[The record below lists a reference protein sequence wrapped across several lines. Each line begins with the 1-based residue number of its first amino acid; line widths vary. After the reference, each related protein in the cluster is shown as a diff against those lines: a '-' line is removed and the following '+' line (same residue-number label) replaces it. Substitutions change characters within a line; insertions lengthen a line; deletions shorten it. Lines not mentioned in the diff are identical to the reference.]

1 MKQGQID
8 EAKSL
13 II

>member
-1 MKQGQID
+1 VK

-13 II
+13 IDQVL